1 MCLLLINTAVTE
13 YVFVQT
19 HLESLYIT
27 DVRFLFSHLV
37 EPDI

>member
-13 YVFVQT
+13 CVFVQT
-19 HLESLYIT
+19 HLESQFII
-27 DVRFLFSHLV
+27 DVRFLFSHSV